1 MYEIKGYNMQFWAN
15 KSGDRNMKDG
25 FEFQAKVQV
34 VSYFLF
40 FSRTFRSIPIVMA
53 YVLQVGVGVM
63 FKIFVKNLDCYAWKL
78 FWRFGTSTN
87 AILDTWTHSILL
99 VKMWYFWSESI
110 NFFPDVYLKVF
121 LFL

>member
-34 VSYFLF
+34 VCYFLF

-63 FKIFVKNLDCYAWKL
+63 LKIVVKNLDYYA
-78 FWRFGTSTN
+78 
-87 AILDTWTHSILL
+87 
-99 VKMWYFWSESI
+99 
-110 NFFPDVYLKVF
+110 
-121 LFL
+121 